1 MKVFDTDGASVTG
14 TATDNLTGLSF
25 WRPLTDV
32 LLTDLVQPSSATVA
46 NDADWT
52 VYANGKQTDYQ
63 FQAEML
69 DPTNKLGVS
78 VVKDGIR
85 IKAGTEVQFKW
96 AGQAVATANKLY
108 VYYQ

>member
-1 MKVFDTDGASVTG
+1 MKVFDTDGANVSG

-32 LLTDLVQPSSATVA
+32 LLEDLVQPSGTLA

-96 AGQAVATANKLY
+96 SGQVAAQANKLY
-108 VYYQ
+108 VYYR